1 MKQIKILLCNVL
13 FDFYKQYIFFLVE
26 YSCLFLNV
34 LIMKNIEMHCHTT
47 GSDGKNAPEEVI
59 MEARRKNLD
68 FLALT
73 DHDVISSPDFQGQL
87 LDA

>member
-1 MKQIKILLCNVL
+1 MR
-13 FDFYKQYIFFLVE
+13 
-26 YSCLFLNV
+26 
-34 LIMKNIEMHCHTT
+34 NIEMHCHSTR
-47 GSDGKNAPEEVI
+47 SDGKNTPEEVVL
-59 MEARRKNLD
+59 EAQRKKLE

>member
-1 MKQIKILLCNVL
+1 
-13 FDFYKQYIFFLVE
+13 
-26 YSCLFLNV
+26 
-34 LIMKNIEMHCHTT
+34 MKNIEMHCHSTR
-47 GSDGKNAPEEVI
+47 SDGKNAPEEVI

-68 FLALT
+68 FLPLT